1 MQSVIHGK
9 EIVLRVKNDI
19 GILGEVCRLIAER
32 GISVKAVAGSVVDS
46 VCTLRLVTDDNLR
59 ACDILHEHAYN
70 PVEESVV
77 LMDVPHT
84 PGMLK
89 KLSSRLGAEAVDIR
103 RLYASTSDKDADC
116 LIVLHT
122 TNDAKALVALS
133 EFIPERAL

>member
-1 MQSVIHGK
+1 MHSVIHGK

-19 GILGEVCRLIAER
+19 GILADVSRLIAER
-32 GISVKAVAGSVVDS
+32 GISVKAVAGTVNGD

-59 ACDILHEHAYN
+59 ACDILHEHAYK

-77 LMDVPHT
+77 LMDVLHK

-89 KLSSRLGAEAVDIR
+89 KLSTRLGAEGVDIR

-116 LIVLHT
+116 LMVLHT

-133 EFIPERAL
+133 EFVPEYA